1 MAFSRNKIS
10 RWRQH
15 AFVADDLCNAPIAQA
30 KVFKRLLYAKEVA
43 TKAKRARRTPARL
56 ALQML
61 LCAEVRLTK
70 SAERKIEIAG
80 CL

>member
-1 MAFSRNKIS
+1 MAFSRDKVS

-15 AFVADDLCNAPIAQA
+15 ACTANSICKAPIAEA

-43 TKAKRARRTPARL
+43 TKAKRARRTPAGL
-56 ALQML
+56 APQML

-70 SAERKIEIAG
+70 SAERKGGVAG